1 MDKVP
6 SQQSAVPP
14 EISAEAAAWV
24 LRCDRG
30 LTAGEQDEY
39 FAWLAADPR
48 HAAALRRH
56 GGNWRR
62 LNRLAEW
69 RPEHSVLPNPDL
81 LAPPLRVRLRPLVGP
96 VLSSVALAAAVAFAF
111 LALRPEPAA
120 SRESAPRALVASA
133 GPAVTLQAL
142 PDGSMA
148 ELNRGAVIAID
159 YTAGGRRVRLES
171 GEVHFTVVK
180 DAARPFLV
188 QARGVTVRAVG
199 TAFNVRLDSD
209 AVEVLVTEGRVQVS
223 EEPAAGVPSRSPAD
237 APLVLPVLEAR
248 QRLVVPLAEPAA
260 SAAPEVP
267 QLAVLTTGEIER
279 VLSWQHRLLDFTAT
293 PLADVIAEF
302 NRRNAVRLVLADPE
316 LASLPVSVTFRS
328 DNVEGFV
335 GLLEAGFKLR
345 VERRGDREILLRR

>member
-6 SQQSAVPP
+6 AHDSISP
-14 EISAEAAAWV
+14 EISTAAAAWV
-24 LRCDRG
+24 LKCDRG
-30 LTAGEQDEY
+30 LTATEQDEY

-48 HAAALRRH
+48 HAAALKRH

-69 RPEHSVLPNPDL
+69 RPEHSALPNPDL
-81 LAPPLRVRLRPLVGP
+81 LAPPLRVRARPYLRPALAT
-96 VLSSVALAAAVAFAF
+96 LALAAAVALAF
-111 LALRPEPAA
+111 LALRPEPAT
-120 SRESAPRALVASA
+120 APARGTPAPLVAAA

-159 YTAGGRRVRLES
+159 YSAGERRVRLEA
-171 GEVHFTVVK
+171 GEVHFTVTRDV
-180 DAARPFLV
+180 ARPFLV
-188 QARGVTVRAVG
+188 QAGGVTVRAVG
-199 TAFNVRLDSD
+199 TAFNVRLDREV
-209 AVEVLVTEGRVQVS
+209 VEVLVTEGRVQVTEDRFAGWS
-223 EEPAAGVPSRSPAD
+223 AAPGESLPPE
-237 APLVLPVLEAR
+237 LPVLEAR
-248 QRLVVPLAEPAA
+248 QRVVVPVAEPVAQ
-260 SAAPEVP
+260 VP
-267 QLAVLTTGEIER
+267 QVAVLTSGEIER

-293 PLADVIAEF
+293 PLADVLAEF

-316 LASLPVSVTFRS
+316 LASMPVSVTFRS

-335 GLLEAGFKLR
+335 GLLEAGFNLR